1 MPIGLVRAGEGERL
15 VLDCSI
21 EDAAELEHAEEMAYL
36 RLGEFPVE
44 DPRYDVTVSEM
55 LALPYY
61 QGIDMP
67 SAGLYGYEQGV
78 EVRYQRVPKGEV
90 EVRRASPVRSS
101 DDHHLGHVE
110 GLIVDDE
117 QHITH
122 FVLEHGHL
130 WGKRDV
136 TIPIGAVDRVD
147 AEAVVLALTKDEVG
161 GARRGPRE
169 PLAIAHRLTRG
180 RERTGPRERRSR
192 RRRGRCSR
200 CCALTAAVGPGRLA
214 RVVGIPRADPPD
226 PDGRLRRPARSGS
239 ATTTARRCGGRCRSS
254 PSPGS
259 WSRSRSSACPAPAAT
274 TPRRG

>member
-1 MPIGLVRAGEGERL
+1 MRLDLGTPVACSDSPLGELADIVIDPTTRQITHLVVEPKHGLYTRRLVPIGLLRAGDGEPL

-21 EDAAELEHAEEMAYL
+21 DDAAGLEHAEEMAYL

-61 QGIDMP
+61 QGLDMP

-78 EVRYQRVPKGEV
+78 EVRYERVPKGEV
-90 EVRRASPVRSS
+90 EVRRASAVTSS

-122 FVLEHGHL
+122 FVLEHGHM

-136 TIPIGAVDRVD
+136 TIPIGAVDRV
-147 AEAVVLALTKDEVG
+147 EADTVILALTKDEVG
-161 GARRGPRE
+161 ALGEVRV
-169 PLAIAHRLTRG
+169 HRW
-180 RERTGPRERRSR
+180 RSHA
-192 RRRGRCSR
+192 G
-200 CCALTAAVGPGRLA
+200 
-214 RVVGIPRADPPD
+214 
-226 PDGRLRRPARSGS
+226 
-239 ATTTARRCGGRCRSS
+239 
-254 PSPGS
+254 
-259 WSRSRSSACPAPAAT
+259 
-274 TPRRG
+274 

>member
-1 MPIGLVRAGEGERL
+1 MRLDLGTPVSCSDSPLGELADIVIDPTTRQITHLVVEPKHGLYMRRLVPIGLVRAGDGEPL

-21 EDAAELEHAEEMAYL
+21 DDAAGLEHAEEMAYL

-78 EVRYQRVPKGEV
+78 EVRYERVPKGEV
-90 EVRRASPVRSS
+90 EVRRSSPVRSS

-136 TIPIGAVDRVD
+136 TIPIGAVDRVEAD
-147 AEAVVLALTKDEVG
+147 AVVLALTKDEVG
-161 GARRGPRE
+161 ALGEVRVNRW
-169 PLAIAHRLTRG
+169 
-180 RERTGPRERRSR
+180 RSH
-192 RRRGRCSR
+192 
-200 CCALTAAVGPGRLA
+200 
-214 RVVGIPRADPPD
+214 
-226 PDGRLRRPARSGS
+226 SG
-239 ATTTARRCGGRCRSS
+239 
-254 PSPGS
+254 
-259 WSRSRSSACPAPAAT
+259 
-274 TPRRG
+274 

>member
-1 MPIGLVRAGEGERL
+1 MRLDLGTPVDCSDSPLGELADIVIDPTTRQITHLVVEPKHGLYMRRLVPIGLVRAGDGEPL

-21 EDAAELEHAEEMAYL
+21 DDAAGLEHAEEMAYL

-78 EVRYQRVPKGEV
+78 EVRYERVPKGEV
-90 EVRRASPVRSS
+90 EVRRSSPVRSS

-136 TIPIGAVDRVD
+136 TIPIGAVDRVES
-147 AEAVVLALTKDEVG
+147 EAVVLALTKDEVG
-161 GARRGPRE
+161 ALGEVRVNRWRS
-169 PLAIAHRLTRG
+169 H
-180 RERTGPRERRSR
+180 TG
-192 RRRGRCSR
+192 
-200 CCALTAAVGPGRLA
+200 
-214 RVVGIPRADPPD
+214 
-226 PDGRLRRPARSGS
+226 
-239 ATTTARRCGGRCRSS
+239 
-254 PSPGS
+254 
-259 WSRSRSSACPAPAAT
+259 
-274 TPRRG
+274 

>member
-1 MPIGLVRAGEGERL
+1 MRLDLGTPVSCSDSPLGELADIVIDPTTRQITHLVVEPKHGLYMRRLVPIGLVRAGDGEPL

-21 EDAAELEHAEEMAYL
+21 DDAAGLEHAEEMAYL

-78 EVRYQRVPKGEV
+78 EVRYERVPKGEV
-90 EVRRASPVRSS
+90 EVRRSSPVRSS

-161 GARRGPRE
+161 ALGEVRVNRWRS
-169 PLAIAHRLTRG
+169 H
-180 RERTGPRERRSR
+180 TG
-192 RRRGRCSR
+192 
-200 CCALTAAVGPGRLA
+200 
-214 RVVGIPRADPPD
+214 
-226 PDGRLRRPARSGS
+226 
-239 ATTTARRCGGRCRSS
+239 
-254 PSPGS
+254 
-259 WSRSRSSACPAPAAT
+259 
-274 TPRRG
+274 

>member
-1 MPIGLVRAGEGERL
+1 
-15 VLDCSI
+15 
-21 EDAAELEHAEEMAYL
+21 MAYL

-78 EVRYQRVPKGEV
+78 EVRYERVPKGEV
-90 EVRRASPVRSS
+90 EVRRSSPVRSS

-110 GLIVDDE
+110 GSSS
-117 QHITH
+117 TTSSTSPH

-136 TIPIGAVDRVD
+136 TIPIGAVDRVE

-161 GARRGPRE
+161 ALGEIRVNRWRS
-169 PLAIAHRLTRG
+169 H
-180 RERTGPRERRSR
+180 TG
-192 RRRGRCSR
+192 
-200 CCALTAAVGPGRLA
+200 
-214 RVVGIPRADPPD
+214 
-226 PDGRLRRPARSGS
+226 
-239 ATTTARRCGGRCRSS
+239 
-254 PSPGS
+254 
-259 WSRSRSSACPAPAAT
+259 
-274 TPRRG
+274 